1 MVRTLMRHALTFA
14 SLSSLALAL
23 VLGAL
28 WWWSAAR
35 TRTFEYGWRG
45 QRWEADVFRGRVVF
59 GNRPQRVRD
68 EDEARRAVGWWLD
81 ENESRLGPWRDK
93 VDFWRGSAWRFPE
106 GVAAE
111 IAQVTAGT
119 PGLTPPPAPP
129 RIARKRG
136 GEVSL
141 ALLTAIAAAPF
152 AVHAPLALA
161 RWRRHRR
168 SRRWRRTGRCSSC
181 GYDLRGSGGRAPSA
195 GRARG
200 RRVRMQRTT
209 KPVRRLRRAYPRP
222 IPLSTRHSCNESPV
236 PSRGAGEESR
246 GRSRRALV

>member
-141 ALLTAIAAAPF
+141 ALLTAIAATPF

-181 GYDLRGSGGRAPSA
+181 GYDLRGSGGACPECGA
-195 GRARG
+195 GAREAG
-200 RRVRMQRTT
+200 EDATHNETSSTTQTRLPPPHPAEYPALLQRE
-209 KPVRRLRRAYPRP
+209 PRP
-222 IPLSTRHSCNESPV
+222 EPRS
-236 PSRGAGEESR
+236 G
-246 GRSRRALV
+246 GRK